1 VDGDRA
7 GYALDAVHNRSTA
20 YSKEVVVFLPT
31 SQWSLK
37 ACQGA
42 EGSPR
47 KSGPGDTPRSR
58 SRDAERICRA
68 LVAFTTPDGAP
79 VLRRALS
86 PPERKRLSARAADLE
101 AALAPA
107 RRALAQIS
115 AVLKAPISG
124 DLASP
129 QRRTRAEDVFGA
141 GDPPRKDP
149 SSIQQDE
156 APR

>member
-1 VDGDRA
+1 
-7 GYALDAVHNRSTA
+7 
-20 YSKEVVVFLPT
+20 VFLPT
-31 SQWSLK
+31 SQWSLR
-37 ACQGA
+37 ASQGA

-47 KSGPGDTPRSR
+47 NSGPNDTPRAR

-79 VLRRALS
+79 VLRRPLS

-115 AVLKAPISG
+115 AVLNAPVSG
-124 DLASP
+124 DLADP
-129 QRRTRAEDVFGA
+129 QGRRRTEDVFPA
-141 GDPPRKDP
+141 GDIRAVD
-149 SSIQQDE
+149 SRLIQQSE
-156 APR
+156 VP

>member
-1 VDGDRA
+1 M
-7 GYALDAVHNRSTA
+7 
-20 YSKEVVVFLPT
+20 FLPT

-37 ACQGA
+37 ASQGV
-42 EGSPR
+42 EGSSR
-47 KSGPGDTPRSR
+47 RSGLGDTPRAR

-79 VLRRALS
+79 VLRRPLS

-115 AVLKAPISG
+115 AVLKAPVCG
-124 DLASP
+124 DLVGP
-129 QRRTRAEDVFGA
+129 EGRMRAQDVFRTGESVPT
-141 GDPPRKDP
+141 DPTLVQQGEVPR
-149 SSIQQDE
+149 
-156 APR
+156 

>member
-1 VDGDRA
+1 M
-7 GYALDAVHNRSTA
+7 
-20 YSKEVVVFLPT
+20 FLPT

-42 EGSPR
+42 EGSARNSAHDNPR
-47 KSGPGDTPRSR
+47 AR

-79 VLRRALS
+79 VLRRPLS

-115 AVLKAPISG
+115 AVLKAPVCG
-124 DLASP
+124 DLAGP
-129 QRRTRAEDVFGA
+129 QRRTRAEDVFHT
-141 GDPPRKDP
+141 GDPPLVVDP
-149 SSIQQDE
+149 TLIQKGE
-156 APR
+156 VPR

>member
-1 VDGDRA
+1 M
-7 GYALDAVHNRSTA
+7 
-20 YSKEVVVFLPT
+20 FLPT

-42 EGSPR
+42 EGSARNSAHDNPR
-47 KSGPGDTPRSR
+47 AR

-79 VLRRALS
+79 VLRRPLS

-115 AVLKAPISG
+115 AVLKAPVCG
-124 DLASP
+124 DLVGP
-129 QRRTRAEDVFGA
+129 QRRMRVESVFRAGEPTPAYPNLV
-141 GDPPRKDP
+141 
-149 SSIQQDE
+149 QQVE

>member
-1 VDGDRA
+1 M
-7 GYALDAVHNRSTA
+7 
-20 YSKEVVVFLPT
+20 FLPT

-37 ACQGA
+37 ASQGA
-42 EGSPR
+42 EGSTR
-47 KSGPGDTPRSR
+47 NSGQNDTPRAR

-79 VLRRALS
+79 VLRRPLS

-115 AVLKAPISG
+115 AVLKAPVCG
-124 DLASP
+124 DFAGP
-129 QRRTRAEDVFGA
+129 RGRTRAEDVFDT
-141 GDPPRKDP
+141 GDAAAADPRRF
-149 SSIQQDE
+149 QQSE
-156 APR
+156 VPR

>member
-1 VDGDRA
+1 M
-7 GYALDAVHNRSTA
+7 H
-20 YSKEVVVFLPT
+20 LPT

-47 KSGPGDTPRSR
+47 KSGQNDTPRAR
-58 SRDAERICRA
+58 SRDAERICRS

-79 VLRRALS
+79 VLRRPLS

-107 RRALAQIS
+107 RRALAHIT
-115 AVLKAPISG
+115 AVLKAPVSG
-124 DLASP
+124 DLAGP
-129 QRRTRAEDVFGA
+129 LRRARAEDAFHR
-141 GDPPRKDP
+141 GDPSAVDPTLIRQSEVPR
-149 SSIQQDE
+149 
-156 APR
+156 

>member
-1 VDGDRA
+1 
-7 GYALDAVHNRSTA
+7 VH
-20 YSKEVVVFLPT
+20 LPT

-47 KSGPGDTPRSR
+47 NSGSNDTPRAR

-79 VLRRALS
+79 VLRRPLS

-101 AALAPA
+101 AALVPA

-115 AVLKAPISG
+115 AVLKAPVCG
-124 DLASP
+124 DLAGP
-129 QRRTRAEDVFGA
+129 QRRPRAADVFHT
-141 GDPPRKDP
+141 GDPSPVDP
-149 SSIQQDE
+149 TPIQQGE
-156 APR
+156 VPR

>member
-1 VDGDRA
+1 M
-7 GYALDAVHNRSTA
+7 
-20 YSKEVVVFLPT
+20 FLPT

-37 ACQGA
+37 ASQGA
-42 EGSPR
+42 EGLTR
-47 KSGPGDTPRSR
+47 HSGQNDTPRAR

-79 VLRRALS
+79 VLRRPLS

-115 AVLKAPISG
+115 AVLKAPVCG
-124 DLASP
+124 DLAGP
-129 QRRTRAEDVFGA
+129 RGRRRAEDVFQA
-141 GDPPRKDP
+141 GDAAAAAPGLV
-149 SSIQQDE
+149 QQSE
-156 APR
+156 VSR

>member
-1 VDGDRA
+1 
-7 GYALDAVHNRSTA
+7 
-20 YSKEVVVFLPT
+20 VFLPT

-47 KSGPGDTPRSR
+47 NSDLRDTPRAR

-79 VLRRALS
+79 VLRRPLS

-107 RRALAQIS
+107 RRALSQIS
-115 AVLKAPISG
+115 AVLKAPVSG

-129 QRRTRAEDVFGA
+129 QRRTRAENAFGA
-141 GDPPRKDP
+141 GDPPHVDP
-149 SSIQQDE
+149 TSIQQDE
-156 APR
+156 VPR